1 MLFGLP
7 VFGYL
12 LLWLNYWLQF
22 DYFQGG
28 YIVGSLLSLAVIGAI
43 VWLIGRTL
51 LVVSTSDG
59 KNTVIYSRNR
69 QFLTPIMERIREVML
84 AGEDAKIVYQVNIMA
99 EKIERLDASE
109 TSIVNSPG
117 AVAVGGDVSES
128 QIAAAANAGELH
140 EGRGGFSQ
148 AHPRNDVIEQARERA
163 RPIARR
169 AQEAAALAQR
179 QVGQVRQA
187 ASAVLESYRSAG
199 GDDRRGSVRID
210 RSPGSVAVG
219 GSVAGSTVSTKVSI
233 VNDYDSIID
242 LLKRHRVDYLNEIVD
257 YLGPVRDHLAGGAT
271 RRADALERWAWFAAQ
286 AAGALS
292 GIDGLLGLVE
302 RVGRALGR

>member
-1 MLFGLP
+1 MSANRSLP
-7 VFGYL
+7 PRRTSASCPK
-12 LLWLNYWLQF
+12 
-22 DYFQGG
+22 D
-28 YIVGSLLSLAVIGAI
+28 GADFPR
-43 VWLIGRTL
+43 RTPAT
-51 LVVSTSDG
+51 TSSS
-59 KNTVIYSRNR
+59 SR
-69 QFLTPIMERIREVML
+69 
-84 AGEDAKIVYQVNIMA
+84 
-99 EKIERLDASE
+99 AS
-109 TSIVNSPG
+109 G
-117 AVAVGGDVSES
+117 
-128 QIAAAANAGELH
+128 
-140 EGRGGFSQ
+140 
-148 AHPRNDVIEQARERA
+148 
-163 RPIARR
+163 R

-257 YLGPVRDHLAGGAT
+257 YLGPVRDHLAGGGT
-271 RRADALERWAWFAAQ
+271 RRTDALERWAWFAAQ

-292 GIDGLLGLVE
+292 GIDGLLGLVD